1 MSALRVLWLSAGLAA
16 LLLAA
21 LGVALPLLPTT
32 PFVLVAAFAFARS
45 SDRMHDWLLRHR
57 IFGPIIVNWRE
68 HGAVD
73 RRAKVASAVSM
84 AAIFVLSVLLSVSA
98 PVLTV
103 QAVALTGAAAFVLSR
118 PLPPE
123 D

>member
-1 MSALRVLWLSAGLAA
+1 MVALRILWLMAGLAA
-16 LLLAA
+16 LALAA

-45 SDRMHDWLLRHR
+45 SERMHAWLLRHR
-57 IFGPIIVNWRE
+57 IFGPIIANWRE

-84 AAIFVLSVLLSVSA
+84 AAIFVLSLLLSVSP
-98 PVLTV
+98 PVLAI

-118 PLPPE
+118 PSPPR